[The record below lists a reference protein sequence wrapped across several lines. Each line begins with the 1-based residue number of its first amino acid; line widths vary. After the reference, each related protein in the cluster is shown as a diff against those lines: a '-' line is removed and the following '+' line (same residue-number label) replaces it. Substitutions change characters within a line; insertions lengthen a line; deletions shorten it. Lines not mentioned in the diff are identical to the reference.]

1 MDTEKNIQETNDE
14 KAYALYDQIVNDK
27 KDQDISRETKDISF
41 NYLDAKKELKELKNE
56 REKLVSELKEAIGI
70 AEKSGMTAERSERI
84 QTLTKD
90 IAERS
95 EKEQGIVEKMDSFER
110 ETMDKLTHG
119 VSQKAEQVKEATK
132 TIKEAAMDKIR
143 AGVTTL
149 KAMSERVKDANRAV
163 IAKVETAKDSYG
175 TRLSEDIERYNRNFM
190 SYCYNKDARTLQKL
204 EKKLEKIEEKAQH
217 KADVKQAFKNLGRAL
232 TGKEIDREKA
242 VASPDLRRGV
252 ELLKEQIN
260 ELKKDMKELE
270 RQYNFSKQMSL
281 QNLRSSK
288 ELREANNMKESKD
301 IERRIEAATKE
312 SIREQSR
319 NKENKTADL
328 SKERET
334 VRERTR

>member
-1 MDTEKNIQETNDE
+1 M
-14 KAYALYDQIVNDK
+14 
-27 KDQDISRETKDISF
+27 
-41 NYLDAKKELKELKNE
+41 
-56 REKLVSELKEAIGI
+56 
-70 AEKSGMTAERSERI
+70 
-84 QTLTKD
+84 
-90 IAERS
+90 
-95 EKEQGIVEKMDSFER
+95 
-110 ETMDKLTHG
+110 
-119 VSQKAEQVKEATK
+119 
-132 TIKEAAMDKIR
+132 
-143 AGVTTL
+143 
-149 KAMSERVKDANRAV
+149 
-163 IAKVETAKDSYG
+163 
-175 TRLSEDIERYNRNFM
+175 
-190 SYCYNKDARTLQKL
+190 
-204 EKKLEKIEEKAQH
+204 
-217 KADVKQAFKNLGRAL
+217 

>member
-84 QTLTKD
+84 QVLTKD

-204 EKKLEKIEEKAQH
+204 EKKLEKIEEKAQR

-319 NKENKTADL
+319 NKENKTPDL